1 MCYLWWK
8 KVKNRKIHN
17 KSAEKLKMKMP
28 APQDTGIFPLIG
40 INHLVLVASYYNSDS
55 INIQF

>member
-17 KSAEKLKMKMP
+17 KRAEKLKMKMP
-28 APQDTGIFPLIG
+28 KNLKYTCEKA
-40 INHLVLVASYYNSDS
+40 
-55 INIQF
+55 